1 MVFHTLYLGH
11 SYARRLDQFMQVNNF
26 DNFGLEL
33 GMDSVQVW
41 YQGGQR
47 IDRLHVSSAFSCV
60 QQFLPSL
67 VVLDF
72 GTNDLDSATADP
84 QRLAHQLVS
93 LVADWSQHSTIS
105 CALFCP
111 VLPRGPGRFAARSPA
126 FEPNR
131 ILFNQ
136 TLLHICQHQHLHSNF
151 HVLQHSRMLNIL
163 PLLVDGVHLNQAGL
177 KKYYFSLRRAII
189 RAKKRL

>member
-11 SYARRLDQFMQVNNF
+11 SFARRLDQFMQAKHF

-33 GMDSVQVW
+33 GTDSVQVW
-41 YQGGQR
+41 HQGGQR
-47 IDRLHVSSAFSCV
+47 IDRLHVSSAFSCI
-60 QQFLPSL
+60 QQFSPSL

-84 QRLAHQLVS
+84 QRLAHTLVS
-93 LVADWSQHSTIS
+93 LVADWSHHSNIS

-111 VLPRGPGRFAARSPA
+111 VLPRGPGRYAARSPA
-126 FEPNR
+126 FESNR

-136 TLLHICQHQHLHSNF
+136 TLLDICKRTHLHAHF
-151 HVLQHSRMLNIL
+151 HVLQHSRMLNIA
-163 PLLVDGVHLNQAGL
+163 PLLLDGVHLNQAGL

-189 RAKKRL
+189 RAKTLL